1 MPNYDFDEAAFNAT
15 KELMKDRFGIL
26 AEKYT
31 RNAAR
36 YVQEV
41 EQGILDE
48 DAEKIIQG
56 AHALKSSSAMLGFRG
71 FQRCAVEIEAKARQG
86 EIDLHEDIASLKNHL
101 QHSLEV
107 LGPYLE

>member
-31 RNAAR
+31 RSAAR

-41 EQGILDE
+41 EQGILEE
-48 DAEKIIQG
+48 DSEKIIQG
-56 AHALKSSSAMLGFRG
+56 SHALKSSSAMLGFIG
-71 FQRCAVEIEAKARQG
+71 FQRCAVEIEGKARQG
-86 EIDLHEDIASLKNHL
+86 EVALHDDMLRLKSHL

-107 LGPYLE
+107 LAPYMG